1 MIPFQ
6 ARVCYIVS
14 QICPVIT
21 TYGYGSTKMQ
31 LQITDPST
39 QASQLVKDSSAPGA
53 GVALSR
59 ISFDCCDK
67 YISILLVRRFN
78 KVEKVLYSAHIVV
91 VGVDEISLM

>member
-1 MIPFQ
+1 
-6 ARVCYIVS
+6 
-14 QICPVIT
+14 
-21 TYGYGSTKMQ
+21 MQ

-91 VGVDEISLM
+91 VGVDEISLFFFFPVFSELLYILNNENSTLIVIFRTR